1 MTVKELI
8 NKLLDCSMHKG
19 VMIDYPFEH
28 NHEVGNY
35 YKYKEATNFR
45 IIECPHGIII
55 GIEDDNK

>member
-1 MTVKELI
+1 
-8 NKLLDCSMHKG
+8 MHKG
-19 VMIDYPFEH
+19 VMIHYPFEN